1 MTFQVSDDKGH
12 NFLELLDDENNL
24 LKLTYSKGGTW
35 LKYFGYSNLLC
46 ARATRATV
54 NHVPI
59 GEYRLRFFPH
69 EDFKCLCS
77 SYPIETRHYIL
88 HECKRYNN
96 YWNPRRDTIGHF
108 TLFLVYN
115 SNAFSFGKSVT

>member
-1 MTFQVSDDKGH
+1 MDIWKKNILEDLEVEEVKYESAGK
-12 NFLELLDDENNL
+12 FLIEIKKEFEEGDEELVKIAKLKKMEQ

-59 GEYRLRFFPH
+59 GEY
-69 EDFKCLCS
+69 
-77 SYPIETRHYIL
+77 
-88 HECKRYNN
+88 
-96 YWNPRRDTIGHF
+96 
-108 TLFLVYN
+108 
-115 SNAFSFGKSVT
+115 